1 MVEGGPGV
9 GKSALAEAVGWDDV
23 LVLRA
28 TGVETEIDLPFAG
41 VADLLDPVLDRVEAL
56 PEVQATALR
65 AALALAAPPP
75 AGEDRGLVL
84 HAVAGL
90 LRAVAAQRP
99 VAVVVDDVQ
108 WLDPSSQE

>member
-9 GKSALAEAVGWDDV
+9 GKSALVEALDWSGV

-41 VADLLDPVLDRVEAL
+41 IADLLDPVLDRVDAL
-56 PEVQATALR
+56 PDVQAGALR
-65 AALALAAPPP
+65 GALAMAAPPP

-90 LRAVAAQRP
+90 LRAVAADGP
-99 VAVVVDDVQ
+99 LAVCVDDVQ
-108 WLDPSSQE
+108 